1 MRRGVKRRRARSW
14 NYSACISQNRTTYK
28 ASEFE
33 IKEQFTQFYDWYN
46 IIYIAGEYEDL
57 IELNKEKHE
66 QVSDSEEHDQ
76 HEKVPESEE
85 HHQNSNEHSKG
96 VIINES
102 DNDNDDS
109 KTIEPYEQQQ
119 NKQYKNENQGT

>member
-1 MRRGVKRRRARSW
+1 MQSREAALMSIREAWINNFQYLESVK
-14 NYSACISQNRTTYK
+14 IT
-28 ASEFE
+28 
-33 IKEQFTQFYDWYN
+33 TQFYDWYN

>member
-1 MRRGVKRRRARSW
+1 M
-14 NYSACISQNRTTYK
+14 
-28 ASEFE
+28 
-33 IKEQFTQFYDWYN
+33 
-46 IIYIAGEYEDL
+46 YIAGEYEDL

-102 DNDNDDS
+102 DNHNDDS

-119 NKQYKNENQGT
+119 NKQYKNGNQGT

>member
-1 MRRGVKRRRARSW
+1 M
-14 NYSACISQNRTTYK
+14 IL
-28 ASEFE
+28 
-33 IKEQFTQFYDWYN
+33 
-46 IIYIAGEYEDL
+46 IILYIAGEYEDL

-66 QVSDSEEHDQ
+66 QVSDSEDQ
-76 HEKVPESEE
+76 HEQVPESEE

-102 DNDNDDS
+102 DNHNDDS
-109 KTIEPYEQQQ
+109 KTIEPYEQRQ